1 MGDFE
6 ANAESGARF
15 GMRLAWVVVVGVV
28 GICIYAEMGGRVAT
42 MSRRPVFDIIRER
55 LGARWQSSTSVR
67 RSSFNLLTLAAEVA
81 GLALVIELV
90 TGLNYILWVPLMA
103 VAVTNSKALNAIAF
117 VYLVILLSVS
127 IVTIPLLVWTRGGA

>member
-1 MGDFE
+1 
-6 ANAESGARF
+6 
-15 GMRLAWVVVVGVV
+15 
-28 GICIYAEMGGRVAT
+28 VAI
-42 MSRRPVFDIIRER
+42 VN
-55 LGARWQSSTSVR
+55 LGA
-67 RSSFNLLTLAAEVA
+67 SFLINLLTLAAEVA